1 MAIGGVETLDRH
13 YDSFQDD
20 WNVADRSADYGR
32 LVVPHGNA
40 EEPLYRW
47 FHLKEAFSSRLLDR
61 LLDELKLSTNPHLSL
76 ADPFAGS
83 GTTLVSGVSACEKA
97 GGEAQVFGVERNPF
111 IWELAQAKLRARI
124 AGSSLSGVVA
134 EELDRL
140 KRAYA
145 STEADLFPIPELSTL
160 RNEQYFSSEHVQALM
175 RVRYSIE
182 AVVDP
187 AVASIFRICLASCVE
202 PASRLRRDGR
212 ALRFEVSKEPKD
224 PWKLFLQRMELIRQ
238 DLTATKPASGV
249 GEVVLGDA
257 RDMAALAGSRTFDL
271 ILFSPPYPNNIDYTE
286 IYKVEAWVLGCYG
299 SEVEMKTQRQLT
311 IRSHPSIRFAMD
323 YRYLDT
329 EVRSDVQ
336 SLIDPIVAQVPIGD
350 RYHEGRKEVI
360 AGYADD
366 MLKVLAD
373 SRKVIREDGRL
384 VFVVGNSLHGS
395 GDAKYVIAADVI
407 MARLAELCGWR
418 VSEIKIAR
426 MLKRRFGQSPFLRE
440 SLVVLEPV

>member
-1 MAIGGVETLDRH
+1 MTIGGVEALDRH
-13 YDSFQDD
+13 YDSFQGS
-20 WNVADRSADYGR
+20 WSVVDRSADYGR
-32 LVVPHGNA
+32 LVVPHGNS

-61 LLDELKLSTNPHLSL
+61 LLGELNLATGPDLSL

-83 GTTLVSGVSACEKA
+83 GTTLVSGVSTCERG

-111 IWELAQAKLRARI
+111 IWELAQAKLQARI
-124 AGSSLSGVVA
+124 LGSSLSGVVF
-134 EELDRL
+134 EELEQL
-140 KRAYA
+140 KSAYA
-145 STEADLFPIPELSTL
+145 GARIERFSIPALSTL
-160 RNEQYFSSEHVQALM
+160 RNEQYFSSEHVQTLM
-175 RVRYSIE
+175 RIRYSIE
-182 AVVDP
+182 AVANP

-212 ALRFEVSKEPKD
+212 ALRFEASREPKD
-224 PWKLFLQRMELIRQ
+224 PWSLFLQRVELIRQ
-238 DLTATKPASGV
+238 DLTATKPASGE

-257 RDMAALAGSRTFDL
+257 RDMALLAGNRTFDL

-299 SEVEMKTQRQLT
+299 TEVEMKTQRQLT
-311 IRSHPSIRFAMD
+311 IRSHPSVRFARN
-323 YRYLDT
+323 YGYLET
-329 EVRSDVQ
+329 GFKSDVQ
-336 SLIDPIVAQVPIGD
+336 SLIDPIVAQVPVGD

-360 AGYADD
+360 TGYADD
-366 MLKVLAD
+366 MLKVLVD
-373 SRKVIREDGRL
+373 SRKVIRENGRL

-440 SLVVLEPV
+440 SLVVLEPI